1 MGEGIA
7 LYYLHSGG
15 IGRYKKDY
23 DKRFSFG
30 IVLFQGKANSDMW
43 SDQALYNN
51 FCKMVRVS
59 SSLKNSEI
67 RLRDAIISSSL
78 VLSKNS

>member
-30 IVLFQGKANSDMW
+30 IVF
-43 SDQALYNN
+43 
-51 FCKMVRVS
+51 FRVKRI
-59 SSLKNSEI
+59 LVCGQI
-67 RLRDAIISSSL
+67 RLYIITSVKWSGFHHP
-78 VLSKNS
+78 